1 MRKDDGVQVFEMP
14 ENKEALLKS
23 FDNDWDFFKES
34 VESFVDEHEQLLLDI
49 KNAISDNQGETLKHK
64 AHELKGMLR
73 IFGAE
78 NIADFAVEL
87 EKKGNNADINDAS
100 DIYKSLASGVEQ
112 LIDYLTK
119 SVEGT

>member
-1 MRKDDGVQVFEMP
+1 
-14 ENKEALLKS
+14 
-23 FDNDWDFFKES
+23 
-34 VESFVDEHEQLLLDI
+34 
-49 KNAISDNQGETLKHK
+49 
-64 AHELKGMLR
+64 MLR

-78 NIADFAVEL
+78 NIAGFAVEL